1 MEPFLVSVSSIV
13 LGEADDSK
21 GDCISLAAIDCWRK
35 ALAQKSVSSF
45 WSLNQ
50 G

>member
-1 MEPFLVSVSSIV
+1 MTQN
-13 LGEADDSK
+13 

-50 G
+50 GWKRYSHQNAK